1 MNNLPYF
8 LSIDI
13 GTTSCKVAIFS
24 DVGELVGFAKSET
37 PVYYPQPTHVEA
49 NPGDWWEI
57 VKKLIRQILADT
69 KITSDQ
75 IVCIGLCG
83 LMHALIPVDT
93 SGNAVDRAM
102 LWIDQRCKPQCQWM
116 VENFGDKFFHY
127 TGRYPST
134 TTSAAKLLW
143 IKQHK
148 PDVIERTHKFLL
160 AKDYIRVKLT
170 GEFATDVTDSGGT
183 SLLDKETKN
192 WSDEVLEEII
202 GVPREKMPLIR
213 QSTDIA
219 GYVTSQAAEETTLAE
234 GTPVVV
240 GSSDVYATLIG
251 ANIYAQRRVCLY
263 MGTAAW
269 MGMSLHS
276 EAENPDDDKYDVV
289 RTRWLGAT
297 ATLGATVKWY
307 KDVIGHAEVM
317 QAGRMKIDPYVLI
330 AAEAE
335 KAEPG
340 AGGIIFLPHMM
351 GERAIRPNPDAKG
364 VFFGLTL
371 AHQKCHLIRAILE
384 GNAYLIRHLLDDSG
398 RMDEINEIF
407 VVGGGAKSFLWRHII
422 ADVTKKP
429 VLAPQ
434 IFESAS
440 LGVAILA
447 GVGIGT
453 FKSIRETANRWVK
466 IGDKKEPNR
475 AHAEQYENNYRLYQ
489 ELDATLQK
497 FWNSERVAGG

>member
-1 MNNLPYF
+1 MNKQRYF

-13 GTTSCKVAIFS
+13 GTMSCKVAIFS
-24 DVGELVGFAKSET
+24 DAGELIGFAKSET
-37 PVYYPQPTHVEA
+37 PIYYPQPTHVEA

-57 VKKLIRQILADT
+57 VKKLIKQVLAET
-69 KITSDQ
+69 KISSDQ

-83 LMHALIPVDT
+83 LMHALIPVDI

-102 LWIDQRCKPQCQWM
+102 LWMDQRCKPQCEWM
-116 VENFGDKFFHY
+116 VKNFGENILQY

-143 IKQHK
+143 IQQHK
-148 PDVIERTHKFLL
+148 PDVIEKTHKFLL
-160 AKDYIRVKLT
+160 AKDYIRLKLT

-183 SLLDKETKN
+183 SLLDKDSKN
-192 WSDEVLEEII
+192 WSDETLEEII
-202 GVPREKMPLIR
+202 GVPREKMPVIR

-219 GYVTSQAAEETTLAE
+219 GCVIPQAARETTLAE
-234 GTPVVV
+234 GTPVVI
-240 GSSDVYATLIG
+240 GASDVYATLVG
-251 ANIYAQRRVCLY
+251 ANIYAQHRVCLY

-269 MGMSLHS
+269 MVMSLHS
-276 EAENPDDDKYDVV
+276 AAEKPGENEYDVM

-317 QAGRMKIDPYVLI
+317 QAERMNIDPYILV

-335 KAEPG
+335 KSEPG

-351 GERAIRPNPDAKG
+351 GERAIRHNPDAKG

-371 AHQKCHLIRAILE
+371 AHQKCNLIRAILE
-384 GNAYLIRHLLDDSG
+384 GNAYLIRHLLDNSG
-398 RMDEINEIF
+398 RMDEIDEIF
-407 VVGGGAKSFLWRHII
+407 VVGGGAKSYLWRQII

-447 GVGIGT
+447 GVGIGVFRST
-453 FKSIRETANRWVK
+453 RETANRWVK
-466 IGDKKEPNR
+466 IGDKKEPNSAR
-475 AHAEQYENNYRLYQ
+475 ASQYENNYRLYR
-489 ELDATLQK
+489 ELDAALQK
-497 FWNSERVAGG
+497 FWNNGRVADG